1 MTDSATIDDPQELS
15 PAEINL
21 DAKFRRECPMM
32 WWATLV
38 GPFLLSLLILVTV
51 WQSSGSAF
59 VWRLLTTAVATLFF
73 FGKFVILGGTEG
85 GHESIHSFLT
95 TEQLFV
101 MVLYMDLVTACVLTF
116 HLGFA
121 FKLSVIGPKLEAVVQ
136 DGQFIMQSNPWMKRV
151 TFVGLVVFV
160 MFPLATTGSVGA
172 SIFGRLLG
180 MSRPL
185 TLVGIILGSILG
197 CSAAYFGAEFIN
209 QLFDRNN
216 PWNLI
221 GGIALLVAIILILSY
236 RYRQL
241 KSRYLASQTTEAYS
255 MHRE

>member
-1 MTDSATIDDPQELS
+1 MIDSTTIDDPQDML
-15 PAEINL
+15 PAEINQ
-21 DAKFRRECPMM
+21 DAKFRREHPIM
-32 WWATLV
+32 WWTTLV
-38 GPFLLSLLILVTV
+38 GPCFLSLLILVMV

-121 FKLSVIGPKLEAVVQ
+121 FKLAVIGPKLEAVVQ

-160 MFPLATTGSVGA
+160 MFPLAATGSVGA

-180 MSRPL
+180 MSRLL
-185 TLVGIILGSILG
+185 TLVGILLGSILG

-209 QLFDRNN
+209 QHFDRNN

-221 GGIALLVAIILILSY
+221 GGIALLVSIILILSY

-241 KSRYLASQTTEAYS
+241 KSRYLASQTTNASSNQNE
-255 MHRE
+255 